1 MWVSVQCAVQGTSH
15 IKNNI
20 PCQDKTFFKNEN
32 GTYAVSLADGAG
44 SCKLSHIG
52 AEVVTHAI
60 CDLFCSDFDAIF
72 SNDNGPK
79 VKADLMDLLINKLT
93 ETGKANNCDIKD
105 LSSTLLFVAVKDDN
119 FILGH
124 IGDGVVGYLK
134 NNEMKI
140 ASMPDNGEFSNTTIF
155 TTSQN
160 ALASLKLFKGKVAAI
175 DGFVLMSDGPEA
187 VFYDK
192 VKKTLASSLKKL
204 FSFSK
209 ALPVSVMEKKMSE
222 LFNSIVK
229 KHTNDDCSMI
239 IFSNMTKNN
248 VFNALPFNDLC
259 DILNLSA
266 STPKKV
272 ADKYTMI
279 IDTLQC
285 HNMTCKELSK
295 IVHVKH
301 RYLEKKLTKLCE
313 LGYIVNNNNTYGIP
327 T

>member
-60 CDLFCSDFDAIF
+60 CDMFCSDFDAIF
-72 SNDNGPK
+72 DNDNGPK
-79 VKADLMDLLINKLT
+79 VKADLMDLLLSKLA
-93 ETGKANNCDIKD
+93 EAGKANNCDIKD
-105 LSSTLLFVAVKDDN
+105 LSSTLLFVAVNNDR

-140 ASMPDNGEFSNTTIF
+140 ASMPSNGEFSNTTIF

-160 ALASLKLFKGKVAAI
+160 ALASLKLFKGKLTDI

-192 VKKTLASSLKKL
+192 VKKTLASSLKRL

-209 ALPVSVMEKKMSE
+209 ALPVSIMEKKMTE

-229 KHTNDDCSMI
+229 KHTNDDCSMV
-239 IFSNMTKNN
+239 IFSNSGKNDG
-248 VFNALPFNDLC
+248 FKSLSFKDKCEFLNAP
-259 DILNLSA
+259 A
-266 STPKKV
+266 STSKKIIN
-272 ADKYTMI
+272 KYIAI
-279 IDTLQC
+279 IDNLKC
-285 HNMTCKELSK
+285 RDMTCKELSK
-295 IVHVKH
+295 KVHIKPK
-301 RYLEKKLTKLCE
+301 YLENKLDRLCD
-313 LGYIVNNNNTYGIP
+313 LGYVVKNNQIYTISK
-327 T
+327 